1 MSDAVVSP
9 SLYPQLGRI
18 PASHRAAAR
27 AVLERRSDSVLR
39 HLLLG
44 TVSGPFLT
52 DFDWA
57 VKVSTCAPSSR
68 VGSVAAKNARK
79 NYSSCGL
86 GFSACASS
94 QKKLESSSKRISLG
108 NLYLCSTKN

>member
-9 SLYPQLGRI
+9 ALCPQLGRI
-18 PASHRAAAR
+18 PASHKAAAR

-44 TVSGPFLT
+44 TVSGPLLT

-57 VKVSTCAPSSR
+57 VKVSTCTPSLC
-68 VGSVAAKNARK
+68 VGSVAAKNAQE
-79 NYSSCGL
+79 NCSSCGL
-86 GFSACASS
+86 GLSARAWC
-94 QKKLESSSKRISLG
+94 
-108 NLYLCSTKN
+108 